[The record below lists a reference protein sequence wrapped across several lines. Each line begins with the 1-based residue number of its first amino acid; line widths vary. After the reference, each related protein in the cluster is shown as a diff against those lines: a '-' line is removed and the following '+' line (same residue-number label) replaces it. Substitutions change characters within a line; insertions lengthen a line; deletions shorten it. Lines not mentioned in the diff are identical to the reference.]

1 MKNKTVLLEV
11 NGVAGIDEPMDEP
24 IRLITTGKLSGE
36 KDTWKLTY
44 TETDPDTQHKRRV
57 TMTLDKGVVTLQRGG
72 PLGNS
77 MVFEKERR
85 YESSYQTPFGSL
97 DLGLYPTQV
106 HYRVTDEGDGEI
118 KLRYHL
124 DLEGHSTGL
133 HQVNI
138 RFKSSPA

>member
-11 NGVAGIDEPMDEP
+11 NGMAGINERADDA

-36 KDTWKLTY
+36 NDSWKLTY
-44 TETDPDTQHKRRV
+44 TETDPDTKHRQHV
-57 TMTLDKGVVTLQRGG
+57 TMTMDKGVVTLQRGG

-77 MVFEKERR
+77 MIFEKERR
-85 YESSYQTPFGSL
+85 FEGSYQTPFGSL
-97 DLGLYPTQV
+97 GLGLYPTQV
-106 HYRVTDEGDGEI
+106 HYRVSEQGEGEI

-138 RFKSSPA
+138 RFKSSPT